1 MARVKNFRVGVY
13 TYATTIAQPP
23 DLAYTASMASKV
35 STMTPEQ
42 LSKMVTSKA
51 DSVWQQLGMLYPQL
65 QRMPRP
71 AVKYNKRLKTTAGR
85 AFIDSKPPYFDLSN
99 DLLWQYPDTVIEDTV
114 PHELAHIA
122 AYIVFGDCG
131 HGKDWKSVMV
141 AINRPP
147 AVYHNMLNS
156 RHEARKLQRIT
167 K

>member
-1 MARVKNFRVGVY
+1 
-13 TYATTIAQPP
+13 
-23 DLAYTASMASKV
+23 
-35 STMTPEQ
+35 MTPEE
-42 LSKMVTSKA
+42 LGNKVTAKA
-51 DSVWQQLGMLYPQL
+51 NLVWQELCHLYPQL
-65 QRMPRP
+65 RDMPRP